1 MSIQPQEST
10 VFPQERVGE
19 ILSCWVS
26 LYDRPRDVDQVAR
39 WMGLDELLLRKA
51 AKSSG
56 GRLQRLNVGLSIIGR
71 AKPAILDGPSTGLD
85 VMVRDDLWRVLR
97 FLVEEGTTIIVL
109 STHDLDEARV
119 LCHEIAVIDRG

>member
-1 MSIQPQEST
+1 M
-10 VFPQERVGE
+10 GE

-97 FLVEEGTTIIVL
+97 FLVEEGTAIIVSL
-109 STHDLDEARV
+109 THDLDEARV